1 VGKGKASKPSKSA
14 AAAGGGGGEGD
25 ELAEGGDLEEVD
37 AAAAA
42 VRTSLS
48 WEQFYSK
55 MNIYEG
61 GSTRIYSAR
70 CLLRKYSH

>member
-1 VGKGKASKPSKSA
+1 MRARCNLAVEEFKVGKGKASKPSKSA

-48 WEQFYSK
+48 WEQ
-55 MNIYEG
+55 
-61 GSTRIYSAR
+61 
-70 CLLRKYSH
+70 L